1 MKFIKDFINY
11 LKWLY
16 SEDKEGNKVPVI
28 WPSDAIEYD
37 DIEIYATYGKVIA
50 VEYSIP
56 KVNRKINSNTLRME
70 MFFCE
75 DMKFIML
82 NDGRVIVGV
91 KDDRSFQFVKKEY
104 GIFGLEPY
112 IFKNIDDINLGSI
125 VRFYKERETIE
136 LIQSIDERRINFG
149 DHLRLYDTNKEN
161 LIKWA
166 SKFGGVQQKNYFYT
180 LGFVPIE
187 NIFNQYMLNRID
199 GYTVNFVT
207 VNGIKKLN
215 EIENLSKYK
224 YSDYYAKISRMSEY
238 TELGNEIKHH
248 IERERNLRKK
258 QSEISELFLKISRA
272 ESGFN
277 SLSMMKYYGN
287 DVKDAKDR
295 VLLAIADYVNLYIFN
310 ELHDVYG
317 SVEEF
322 IRRHTAESA
331 FAYVSE
337 HVTVSQT
344 FENLMYFAELNT
356 EYYEL
361 LLDVEK
367 GMSEFYD
374 TVNSLTSLLED
385 DTEQLKKLDR
395 VIDLGKVVG
404 DDTLKIVEN
413 VTDENTGEG
422 VAFREFVTSVKQDKD
437 LMRNAM
443 IEDLVKVYELS
454 VEQGNGFRLGEIE
467 LYMRK
472 LVDAERAKNSE
483 TNKFSEVEKL
493 INETLDTLKFYNI

>member
-16 SEDKEGNKVPVI
+16 SEDKGGNKVPVI
-28 WPSDAIEYD
+28 WTSDAIEYD
-37 DIEIYATYGKVIA
+37 DIEDGGVYGKVIA
-50 VEYSIP
+50 VESSMP
-56 KVNRKINSNTLRME
+56 KVNRKVNINTIRME
-70 MFFCE
+70 LFFCE

-112 IFKNIDDINLGSI
+112 IFKNIEDINLGSL
-125 VRFYKERETIE
+125 VRFYKEGETIVLLKSKDE
-136 LIQSIDERRINFG
+136 GIIDFG
-149 DHLRLYDTNKEN
+149 DHLRIYDTNKEN

-180 LGFVPIE
+180 LGFVHIE

-207 VNGIKKLN
+207 ENGIKKLN

-238 TELGNEIKHH
+238 TELGKNIKHH
-248 IERERNLRKK
+248 IERERNLSKK
-258 QSEISELFLKISRA
+258 KSEISDVFLKISRG

-277 SLSMMKYYGN
+277 SLSIMKYYGN
-287 DVKDAKDR
+287 DVIDAKDR
-295 VLLAIADYVNLYIFN
+295 VLLAIADYVNVYMFN

-322 IRRHTAESA
+322 IRKHTAESA
-331 FAYVSE
+331 FEYVSE

-356 EYYEL
+356 EYYDL

-367 GMSEFYD
+367 GLSEFTD
-374 TVNSLTSLLED
+374 TVNSLTSLLEE

-395 VIDLGKVVG
+395 VIDLNKVVW

-413 VTDENTGEG
+413 VPDDIPGEG
-422 VAFREFVTSVKQDKD
+422 VAFRAFVNSVKQDKD

-454 VEQGNGFRLGEIE
+454 VEQGSGFRLGEIE
-467 LYMRK
+467 SYLRK
-472 LVDAERAKNSE
+472 LVNAERAKKSE
-483 TNKFSEVEKL
+483 TNKFSEVEKS

>member
-1 MKFIKDFINY
+1 MKFIKDFIKY
-11 LKWLY
+11 FKWLY
-16 SEDKEGNKVPVI
+16 SEDKEDTKVPVI
-28 WPSDAIEYD
+28 WTYDAIEYD
-37 DIEIYATYGKVIA
+37 AIEDGGVYGKVIA
-50 VEYSIP
+50 VESSTP
-56 KVNRKINSNTLRME
+56 KVNRNINNNTLRME

-75 DMKFIML
+75 EMKFIML
-82 NDGRVIVGV
+82 NDGQVIVGV
-91 KDDRSFQFVKKEY
+91 KDDRSYNFVKKVY
-104 GIFGLEPY
+104 GIFGLKPY

-136 LIQSIDERRINFG
+136 LIQSKYERKINFA
-149 DHLRLYDTNKEN
+149 DNLKIYDTNKES

-166 SKFGGVQQKNYFYT
+166 SEFGGIQQTNYFYT

-224 YSDYYAKISRMSEY
+224 YSDYYAKNSRMLEY
-238 TELGNEIKHH
+238 TVLGNEIKHH
-248 IERERNLRKK
+248 LDRERNLRKK
-258 QSEISELFLKISRA
+258 QSKISDLFLKISRG

-287 DVKDAKDR
+287 DDIDAKGR
-295 VLLAIADYVNLYIFN
+295 VILAIADYVNVYMFN

-322 IRRHTAESA
+322 IRKHTAESA
-331 FAYVSE
+331 FKYVSE

-356 EYYEL
+356 EYYDL

-367 GMSEFYD
+367 GLVEFSD
-374 TVNSLTSLLED
+374 NVNSLTSLLEE

-395 VIDLGKVVG
+395 VIDLNKVVG
-404 DDTLKIVEN
+404 DDRLKIVEN
-413 VTDENTGEG
+413 VTDENHGEG
-422 VAFREFVTSVKQDKD
+422 VSFREFVTSVKQDKD

-467 LYMRK
+467 SYMRK
-472 LVDAERAKNSE
+472 LVDAERAKKSE
-483 TNKFSEVEKL
+483 TNKFSEVEKS

>member
-16 SEDKEGNKVPVI
+16 SEDKGGNKVPVI
-28 WPSDAIEYD
+28 WPSDVIEYD
-37 DIEIYATYGKVIA
+37 AIEDGGVYGKVIA
-50 VEYSIP
+50 VESSIP
-56 KVNRKINSNTLRME
+56 KVNRKVNVITIRME
-70 MFFCE
+70 LFFCE

-125 VRFYKERETIE
+125 VRFYKESETIE
-136 LIQSIDERRINFG
+136 LLKSKDVGRIDFG
-149 DHLRLYDTNKEN
+149 DHLRIYDTNKES

-166 SKFGGVQQKNYFYT
+166 SRFGGIQTKDYFYT
-180 LGFVPIE
+180 LGFVHIE

-199 GYTVNFVT
+199 GYTVNFIT
-207 VNGIKKLN
+207 ENGIKKLN

-238 TELGNEIKHH
+238 TELGDRIKKQ
-248 IERERNLRKK
+248 IDLESSIRKK
-258 QSEISELFLKISRA
+258 KSTISDLLLKISRG

-277 SLSMMKYYGN
+277 SLSIMKYYGN
-287 DVKDAKDR
+287 DVTDAKDR
-295 VLLAIADYVNLYIFN
+295 VLLAIADYVNLYMFN

-322 IRRHTAESA
+322 IRKHTAESA
-331 FAYVSE
+331 FEYVSK

-356 EYYEL
+356 EYYAL

-367 GMSEFYD
+367 GLSEFSD
-374 TVNSLTSLLED
+374 NVNLLTSLLEE

-395 VIDLGKVVG
+395 VIDLNKFVE

-413 VTDENTGEG
+413 VTDENHGDG
-422 VAFREFVTSVKQDKD
+422 VSFREFVTSVKQDKD

-467 LYMRK
+467 SYLRK
-472 LVDAERAKNSE
+472 LVDAERSKKSE
-483 TNKFSEVEKL
+483 TNKFSEVEKS